1 MPKTFET
8 GHAIN
13 VANFETIIAFCAGY
27 NAAYNPNNPNIKLP
41 ALNDLLTTSRAAI
54 QAVLDE
60 VTLYNNAINER
71 QLLFAGLK
79 PLATRLV
86 NALQVGNPPKAT
98 IEDAKGFNRKIQG
111 TRAQKADPNPAPDT
125 KTVSSSQQSFNQQI
139 EHLSKLVSLLQ
150 AEASY
155 APNEVELQTATL
167 NTLVANMRTANTNV
181 ANAYTRI
188 SNARITRNKMLYDPN
203 TGLYNTAL
211 DIKQYIKSVFGAK
224 SPEYKQI
231 SGIKFTSKPI

>member
-13 VANFETIIAFCAGY
+13 VANFETIIAFCSGY
-27 NAAYNPNNPNIKLP
+27 NTAYNPSNPNIKLV
-41 ALNDLLTTSRAAI
+41 ALNNTLNTSRAAI
-54 QAVLDE
+54 QTVLNE

-71 QLLFAGLK
+71 QVVFAGLK

-86 NALQVGNPPKAT
+86 NALQVGNPSKAT

-111 TRAQKADPNPAPDT
+111 ARAQKADPNPAPDT

-150 AEASY
+150 AETSY

-167 NTLVANMRTANTNV
+167 TTLITNMRTANTNV
-181 ANAYTRI
+181 TNAYTSI
-188 SNARITRNKMLYDPN
+188 SNARITRNKILYDPN
-203 TGLYNTAL
+203 TGLYTTVL
-211 DIKQYIKSVFGAK
+211 DIKQYVKSVFGAK

-231 SGIKFTSKPI
+231 SSIKFTSKEI

>member
-13 VANFETIIAFCAGY
+13 VANFETVIAFCVGY
-27 NAAYNPNNPNIKLP
+27 NAAYNPSSANIKL
-41 ALNDLLTTSRAAI
+41 AVLNDMLNTSRAVV
-54 QAVLDE
+54 QTVLDE

-71 QLLFAGLK
+71 QALFVGLK
-79 PLATRLV
+79 PLATRVV
-86 NALQVGNPPKAT
+86 NALQVSNPSKAT

-111 TRAQKADPNPAPDT
+111 IRAQKADPNAAPDT

-150 AEASY
+150 AETTY

-167 NTLVANMRTANTNV
+167 TTLIANMRVANTNV
-181 ANAYTRI
+181 TNAYTRI
-188 SNARITRNKMLYDPN
+188 SNARIARNKILYDPI
-203 TGLYNTAL
+203 TGLYNTVL

-231 SGIKFTSKPI
+231 GSIKFTSKGI